1 LWMAKADFI
10 AKNRAALVDFLED
23 NIRMRRWMFD
33 PKTRTNAIKQVADFT
48 KIPAEQYAAWIYT
61 TGDYYY
67 DPKAM
72 VDDARLQHN
81 VKDMKE
87 TGIVPAAIDVAPYVD
102 LSLVKEAA
110 ARITD

>member
-1 LWMAKADFI
+1 MAKADFI

-33 PKTRTNAIKQVADFT
+33 PKTRADAIKQLADTT
-48 KIPAEQYAAWIYT
+48 KIPAEAYAEWVYSH
-61 TGDYYY
+61 GDYYY
-67 DPKAM
+67 DPNAM
-72 VDDARLQHN
+72 VDVARLQRN

-87 TGIVPAAIDVAPYVD
+87 TGIVPAAIDVTPYVD

-110 ARITD
+110 ARVKD